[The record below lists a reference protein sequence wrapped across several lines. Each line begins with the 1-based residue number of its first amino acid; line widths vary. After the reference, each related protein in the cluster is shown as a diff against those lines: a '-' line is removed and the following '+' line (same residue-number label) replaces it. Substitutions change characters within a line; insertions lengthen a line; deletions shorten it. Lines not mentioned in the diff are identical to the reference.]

1 MDKNLWQI
9 DLVAQSK
16 KTGSKIFEGGVVF
29 KWKMVVNFLRQTS
42 LIDGV
47 FKGLPL
53 WMACKTPMNCIE
65 SPTIAQCTCMLPMH
79 QKPRKAAQKPDFRP
93 CWVFSLSTRMHATQR
108 TRSNEQNPAPSA
120 PSTRKNQAHQ
130 GAPGQTQQSAPKPGN
145 QAKKKRTKTQG
156 INPKKAKQSLTVKP

>member
-1 MDKNLWQI
+1 MEVFFLDKNLWQI

-53 WMACKTPMNCIE
+53 WMAVKTPIDRIE
-65 SPTIAQCTCMLPMH
+65 SPTIAQCMSWLPTH
-79 QKPRKAAQKPDFRP
+79 QKLRKASQMPDFGP
-93 CWVFSLSTRMHATQR
+93 CCTFA
-108 TRSNEQNPAPSA
+108 
-120 PSTRKNQAHQ
+120 
-130 GAPGQTQQSAPKPGN
+130 G
-145 QAKKKRTKTQG
+145 
-156 INPKKAKQSLTVKP
+156 